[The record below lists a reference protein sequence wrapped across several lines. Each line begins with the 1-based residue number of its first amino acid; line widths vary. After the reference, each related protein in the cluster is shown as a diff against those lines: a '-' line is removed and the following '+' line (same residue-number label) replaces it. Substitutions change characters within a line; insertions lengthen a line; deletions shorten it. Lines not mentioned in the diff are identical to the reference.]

1 MNRVEYLSR
10 CNGYSALME
19 ANMMEFIEEYIRIHG
34 YAPSYREIG
43 QGVGLQGTSS
53 VYYHM
58 KRLFE
63 QGRLETDLPDRFSV
77 PRAFRIARG

>member
-1 MNRVEYLSR
+1 MNRVDYLSR
-10 CNGYSALME
+10 CNRYSELME
-19 ANMMEFIEEYIRIHG
+19 ANMMEFIEEYFRIHG

-43 QGVGLQGTSS
+43 QGVGLRGTSS

-58 KRLFE
+58 KRLFD
-63 QGRLETDLPDRFSV
+63 QGKIETDLPDRFSV